1 MKVAHLGFVV
11 KDIDLALQSWVS
23 SGYTVK
29 IPKTF
34 DPIQNV
40 FCLVLAK
47 DDEVDIELVS
57 PGLIDKNP
65 LTSRLKKGG
74 GLDHICFQTKDIE
87 LSLELERSNH
97 SIIVCQPVFA
107 ETFQQ
112 RVAFVVRSGG
122 ILVEFIEET
131 AVNDGH

>member
-1 MKVAHLGFVV
+1 MKIAHLGFVV
-11 KDIDLALQSWVS
+11 KDIDLALESWVS
-23 SGYTVK
+23 SGYSVK

-57 PGLIDKNP
+57 PGLSDKNP

-87 LSLELERSNH
+87 LSLELERLNH
-97 SIIVCQPVFA
+97 SIIVCQPVLA

-112 RVAFVVRSGG
+112 RIAFVVRSGG

-131 AVNDGH
+131 ASNDGH

>member
-1 MKVAHLGFVV
+1 MKIAHLGFVV

-23 SGYTVK
+23 SGYSVK

-57 PGLIDKNP
+57 PGLSDKNP

-87 LSLELERSNH
+87 LSLELERLNH
-97 SIIVCQPVFA
+97 SIIVCQPVLA

-131 AVNDGH
+131 ASNDGH

>member
-1 MKVAHLGFVV
+1 MKIAHLGFVV

-23 SGYTVK
+23 SGYTIK

-40 FCLVLAK
+40 FCLVLEK
-47 DDEVDIELVS
+47 DGEVDIELVS

-65 LTSRLKKGG
+65 LASRLKKGG
-74 GLDHICFQTKDIE
+74 GLDHICFQTNNIQ
-87 LSLELERSNH
+87 LSLEIERSNH

-107 ETFQQ
+107 ETFKQ

-122 ILVEFIEET
+122 MLVEFIEET
-131 AVNDGH
+131 AINDEY